1 VTQPAEAREPGG
13 VPVARPARGLL
24 AVLGVVFGL
33 SVIIGNTVGSGIL
46 RTPGEIAQHLPS
58 VPLFLGVWVMGA
70 VYAALGAN
78 TLAELGTMM
87 PESGGFTVFV
97 RRGLGPYA
105 GFVIGWSDWLSTCSS
120 ASLAAIVIGEYSA
133 LLFGWDKSTAWA
145 IGSAVIITFGLLQW
159 IGVRSGSRA
168 QMITAIAKTGAFVV
182 LIIACFVWGR
192 GASVQA
198 GDTSR
203 APVPHGFALLT
214 ALVLS
219 MQAVIFTYD
228 GYYAITYFS
237 GEVRNP
243 AKEIPRTIFGGVV
256 AVGLLYVL
264 VNLAFLWVL
273 PLSRMAGDP
282 LVAGSAARE
291 VFGAKGDTVLR
302 SIMIISLLSAVN
314 AFQLMA
320 SRVLYRLGAL
330 GFLPSAEY
338 VNRGGTPSV
347 GLLLSTVVALALVVT
362 GTFELVLAV
371 TAFFFVSNYVLTFGS
386 LLVLRKKE
394 PQTARPFRAKGHPWT
409 TGGVFILSVAF
420 LIGAV
425 AADTRNSIY
434 SLVLL
439 ALSWPVYLLVRPKE
453 RIRHPSH

>member
-1 VTQPAEAREPGG
+1 MTSPAEARDPAS
-13 VPVARPARGLL
+13 VPAARPVRSLL
-24 AVLGVVFGL
+24 TVLGVVFGL

-46 RTPGEIAQHLPS
+46 RTPGEIARHLPS
-58 VPLFLGVWVMGA
+58 VALFLSVWVMGA
-70 VYAALGAN
+70 VYAGLGAN

-97 RRGLGPYA
+97 RRGMGPYA

-120 ASLAAIVIGEYSA
+120 AALAAIVIGEYSA
-133 LLFGWDKSTAWA
+133 LLFGWKTGLSST
-145 IGSAVIITFGLLQW
+145 IGSVVIITFAVLQW
-159 IGVRSGSRA
+159 IGVKSGSRA

-182 LIIACFVWGR
+182 LIVACFVWGR
-192 GASVQA
+192 GFIVQIS
-198 GDTSR
+198 DTAR
-203 APVPHGFALLT
+203 AAVPHGFALVT

-228 GYYAITYFS
+228 GYYAVTYFS

-243 AKEIPRTIFGGVV
+243 AREIPRSIFGGVI

-264 VNLAFLWVL
+264 VNLAFLYVL
-273 PLSRMAGDP
+273 PLSKMAGDP
-282 LVAGSAARE
+282 LVAGSAAR
-291 VFGAKGDTVLR
+291 VIFGEKGDTVLR

-320 SRVLYRLGAL
+320 SRALYRLGAQ
-330 GFLPSAEY
+330 GFLPSGEY

-347 GLLLSTVVALALVVT
+347 GLLLSTIVVLALVIT
-362 GTFELVLAV
+362 GTFQFVLAI
-371 TAFFFVSNYVLTFGS
+371 TAFFFVANYTLTFAS
-386 LLVLRKKE
+386 LLILRKNE
-394 PQTARPFRAKGHPWT
+394 PDAPRPYKAKGHPWT
-409 TGGVFILSVAF
+409 TGGVFVLSIAF

-425 AADTRNSIY
+425 AADTRNSVY

-439 ALSWPVYLLVRPKE
+439 ALSWPLFLLMRPK
-453 RIRHPSH
+453 PSAV

>member
-1 VTQPAEAREPGG
+1 MTDAAETREPAS
-13 VPVARPARGLL
+13 VSSARPARSLL

-46 RTPGEIAQHLPS
+46 RTPGEVAQHLPS
-58 VPLFLGVWVMGA
+58 VLLFLSVWVMGA
-70 VYAALGAN
+70 VYAGLGAN
-78 TLAELGTMM
+78 SLAELGTMM

-97 RRGLGPYA
+97 RRAMGPYA

-120 ASLAAIVIGEYSA
+120 ASLAAIVIGEYTA
-133 LLFGWDKSTAWA
+133 LLFGWRDGVAST
-145 IGSAVIITFGLLQW
+145 IGSTVIIVFALLQW
-159 IGVRSGSRA
+159 IGVKSGSRA
-168 QMITAIAKTGAFVV
+168 QMITALAKTGAFAV
-182 LIIACFVWGR
+182 LIVACFVWGR
-192 GASVQA
+192 GPSVQI
-198 GDTSR
+198 GDTAR
-203 APVPHGFALLT
+203 LPVPQGFALVT

-237 GEVRNP
+237 GEVKNP
-243 AKEIPRTIFGGVV
+243 AREIPRSIFGGVI

-264 VNLAFLWVL
+264 VNLAFLYVL
-273 PLSRMAGDP
+273 PLSKMAGDP

-291 VFGAKGDTVLR
+291 VFGANGDTVLR

-347 GLLLSTVVALALVVT
+347 GLLLSTIVVLALVIT
-362 GTFELVLAV
+362 GTFELVLAI
-371 TAFFFVSNYVLTFGS
+371 TAFFFVANYVLTFGS
-386 LLVLRKKE
+386 LLILRKKE
-394 PQTARPFRAKGHPWT
+394 PDAPRPYRAKGHPWT
-409 TGGVFILSVAF
+409 TGGVLVLSVAF

-425 AADTRNSIY
+425 AADTRNSVY
-434 SLVLL
+434 SLILL
-439 ALSWPVYLLVRPKE
+439 ALSWPLYLLIRPKVD
-453 RIRHPSH
+453 SK